1 MNTVQKIGV
10 ILAIGSL
17 AATLVAPG
25 RQTAAVTSSFW
36 KGFTDWT
43 RVTQGRG

>member
-1 MNTVQKIGV
+1 MNTIQKVAV
-10 ILAIGSL
+10 ILAAGSL
-17 AATLVAPG
+17 ATALFLPG
-25 RQTAAVTSSFW
+25 RQTAQVTGAFW

>member
-10 ILAIGSL
+10 ILAIGSV
-17 AATLVAPG
+17 AATLTLPG
-25 RQTAAVTSSFW
+25 RQTAAVASSMW